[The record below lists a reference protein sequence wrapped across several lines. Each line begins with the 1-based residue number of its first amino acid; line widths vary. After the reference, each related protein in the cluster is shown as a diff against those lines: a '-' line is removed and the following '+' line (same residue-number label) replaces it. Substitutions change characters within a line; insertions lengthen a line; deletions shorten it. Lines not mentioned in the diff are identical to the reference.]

1 MPTVLVIGGTD
12 SSGGAGVS
20 ADIETISYLGGS
32 CLPIIT
38 AVTAQG
44 NNGLFHSHAIPPSVL
59 ANQLDSIDER
69 KIDAVK
75 IGMIPNHESIEV
87 IASYLKKNG
96 TKSIVLDPVIKSS
109 SGYSLISDSAA
120 KSLRD
125 LLFPNV
131 SLVTP
136 NLFEAKFFTEENY
149 TNHNQYAT
157 LADQLIKS
165 GANAVLLKGGH
176 VESPQC
182 EDIFLSS
189 NGEKSTFAHERIP
202 NGTEVRGTGCRLA
215 SSISYYLAMKE
226 PMSNAISLGV
236 SYLQGYISL
245 NT

>member
-1 MPTVLVIGGTD
+1 MPNLLVIGGTD

-20 ADIETISYLGGS
+20 ADIETISYLGGR

-44 NNGLFHSHAIPPSVL
+44 NNGLFHSHAIPPSIL
-59 ANQLDSIDER
+59 ANQLDSIDEQ

-87 IASYLKKNG
+87 VASYLKKIES
-96 TKSIVLDPVIKSS
+96 TSIILDPVIKSS

-149 TNHNQYAT
+149 TNHDQYAT

-176 VESPQC
+176 IDGPRC

-189 NGEKSTFAHERIP
+189 NGERSTMVHDRIP
-202 NGTEVRGTGCRLA
+202 TGTEVRGTGCRLA
-215 SSISYYLAMKE
+215 SSICYYLAIKE
-226 PMSNAISLGV
+226 PMSKAISLGV
-236 SYLQGYISL
+236 NYLQGYISE
-245 NT
+245 NI

>member
-1 MPTVLVIGGTD
+1 MPTVLAIGGTD

-44 NNGLFHSHAIPPSVL
+44 NDGLFHSHAIPPSTL
-59 ANQLDSIDER
+59 ANQLDSIDKQ
-69 KIDAVK
+69 KIGAVK

-87 IASYLKKNG
+87 IASYLKKIG
-96 TKSIVLDPVIKSS
+96 TTFIVLDPVIKSS

-125 LLFPNV
+125 LLFPIV

-136 NLFEAKFFTEENY
+136 NLFEAKFFAEENY
-149 TNHNQYAT
+149 TNYNQFAT

-176 VESPQC
+176 LDSPQC
-182 EDIFLSS
+182 EDIFQSS
-189 NGEKSTFAHERIP
+189 NGEKTTFEHERIP

-215 SSISYYLAMKE
+215 SSICYYLAMKE
-226 PMSNAISLGV
+226 PMSKAISLGV
-236 SYLQGYISL
+236 NYLQGYISQ
-245 NT
+245 NI